1 LRIRVSFSR
10 HDRRSRR
17 GSFAKSDAARQ
28 TLQVENPCAWNETLE
43 FQGLLI
49 AIDFM

>member
-1 LRIRVSFSR
+1 MIGGRVAVLLLKATPR
-10 HDRRSRR
+10 VKRYRW
-17 GSFAKSDAARQ
+17 
-28 TLQVENPCAWNETLE
+28 ENPCAWNETLE